1 VSFTV
6 AGILRDS
13 YVKGVEYIELP
24 SSESEGTVD
33 ALGHTGVTHNGNR
46 AGVDPHK
53 PAKHEN
59 PHNPLAE
66 VRVRGKVLALMIGA
80 GLVGST
86 VVSVVLY
93 VLA

>member
-24 SSESEGTVD
+24 SSESEGTMD
-33 ALGHTGVTHNGNR
+33 ALGHNGNR

-66 VRVRGKVLALMIGA
+66 VRVSGKVLALMIGA